1 MKVVVIGCTHAG
13 TAAIVNTAKLY
24 KDAEITVYERNDN
37 ISFLSCGIAL
47 YVGGIVKDPEGL
59 FYSSPEALNDLGVKT
74 KMEHDV
80 LDVDLVNKKIVVK
93 DLKTGI
99 EFEDVFDKLILTTGS
114 WPIQPNIKGAD
125 LENILLSKNFYHSN
139 TIIEKAKDAKRVV
152 VVGAGYI
159 GVELVEAFKQNGK
172 KVVLIDA
179 FDRVLSKYLDV
190 ELTDIAEEA
199 FREEGILLALGESVQ
214 EFQGVDGKVAK
225 VITDKG
231 EYEADLVIMC
241 IGFKPN
247 TSLVKGKVDMLA
259 NGAILV
265 NKYMETSVK
274 DIYAAGDSCA
284 IFYNPTNE
292 PGYIPLATNAIRM
305 GTLVARNLVKETIP
319 YMGTQGTSGIKI
331 SHWNISSTGLT
342 LEAASKNGLEVTSV
356 TAIDNY
362 RPEFMPTS
370 EEVRLK
376 IVFEKKT
383 RRLVGAQIISEV
395 DLTQTM
401 NTLSVCIQN
410 KMTVDEI
417 AFVDF
422 FFQPNYNKPWNI
434 INLAG
439 QMALDI
445 V

>member
-1 MKVVVIGCTHAG
+1 MKVIVIGCTHAG

-24 KDAEITVYERNDN
+24 KDADITVYERNDN

-47 YVGGIVKDPEGL
+47 YVGGVVKDPAGL
-59 FYSSPEALNDLGVKT
+59 FYSSPQALEDLGVNT

-80 LDVDLVNKKIVVK
+80 LKVDLEKKSILVK
-93 DLKTGI
+93 DLQTGI
-99 EFEDVFDKLILTTGS
+99 EFVDEFDKLILTTGS
-114 WPIQPNIKGAD
+114 WPIQPNIEGSE
-125 LENILLSKNFYHSN
+125 LENVLLSKNFYHSN
-139 TIIEKAKDAKRVV
+139 TIIEKAKDAKKVV

-172 KVVLIDA
+172 EVVLVDA
-179 FDRVLSKYLDV
+179 FDRVLNKYLDV
-190 ELTDIAEEA
+190 EYTEMAEDA
-199 FREEGILLALGESVQ
+199 FREEGIELALGQSV
-214 EFQGVDGKVAK
+214 EKFVGINGKVTK
-225 VITDKG
+225 VVTDKG

-247 TSLVKGKVDMLA
+247 TELVKGQVDMLA

-274 DIYAAGDSCA
+274 DVFAAGDSCA

-292 PGYIPLATNAIRM
+292 PGYIPLATNAVRM
-305 GTLVARNLVKETIP
+305 GTLVARNLVKETTP

-331 SHWNISSTGLT
+331 YHWNISSTGLT
-342 LEAASKNGLEVTSV
+342 EEAAVLSGLEVTSV
-356 TAIDNY
+356 TAVDNY
-362 RPEFMPTS
+362 RPEFMPS
-370 EEVRLK
+370 FEEVKLK
-376 IVFEKKT
+376 LVFEKES
-383 RRLVGAQIISEV
+383 RRVVGAQIISEV

-422 FFQPNYNKPWNI
+422 FFQPHYNKPWNI

-439 QMALDI
+439 QMALD
-445 V
+445 VR